1 MKKETKFW
9 IALSIVLGIAIS
21 SQLLGQDVYDT
32 PEEVDKAIQTQEQ
45 RDKRADREIIRQE
58 LVRNQMIVNQ

>member
-32 PEEVDKAIQTQEQ
+32 PEEVD
-45 RDKRADREIIRQE
+45 
-58 LVRNQMIVNQ
+58 

>member
-32 PEEVDKAIQTQEQ
+32 PEEVDKAIQTQEIETVQ
-45 RDKRADREIIRQE
+45 SKIIT
-58 LVRNQMIVNQ
+58 MDH